1 MSVYKAYNAV
11 QKGLVAHGIAKAQ
24 KNQQQNYK
32 YRGIDDVYNVLGPLL
47 AEHGLMIVPLVT
59 RAEVVVGQTKSG
71 GTSYHHTVEVA
82 YYIYGPD
89 GDRMDVVPISRGECI
104 DTSDKGLNKALS
116 AAYKYWV
123 LSAFCVPLE
132 GQDDA
137 DSVTPEPLVAGVLT
151 EQECIELV
159 DMCSRSN
166 TDRVMFA
173 NWMGFN
179 TLADIPRAQFNRAV
193 QALNAKLDKMAREY
207 QSEQTPQPIEGEL
220 V

>member
-1 MSVYKAYNAV
+1 MNMSVYKAFNAV

-47 AEHGLMIVPLVT
+47 AEHGLMIVPRVMDA
-59 RAEVVVGQTKSG
+59 RVVVGQTKNG
-71 GTSYHHTVEVA
+71 GTSYHHSVVVEYNVF
-82 YYIYGPD
+82 GPD
-89 GDRMDVVPISRGECI
+89 GDRMEPVPISRGECI

-132 GQDDA
+132 GQEDA
-137 DSVTPEPLVAGVLT
+137 DSEQPEPLVVDGDMTDA
-151 EQECIELV
+151 QKIELV
-159 DMCSRSN
+159 ELCSKSN
-166 TDRVMFA
+166 TDRTQFA
-173 NWMGFN
+173 QWLGYSNLG
-179 TLADIPRAQFNRAV
+179 DVPRSQFNRAV

-207 QSEQTPQPIEGEL
+207 AEGE
-220 V
+220 VSQNA